1 MTKLMA
7 PPCERCGWVLDPN
20 SLACRNCGALTYRA
34 ALERLSAEAMQLEPV
49 DPAGAALRW
58 RRCLELLP
66 ADSQQ
71 YAAIYQRLSA
81 LAAGFARPGYGAAAQ
96 AHPAYAGYPAG
107 AYPGYPGYPAAA
119 GPAALPPEDTALSAV
134 LKTGGS
140 MLVSILVYAVLFS
153 GGGSLLWGLLFATG
167 FVVMILVHELGHVA
181 AMRYYGLSAS
191 PPIFIPF
198 LGAMIRLR
206 QQPADAK
213 VEAVVGIGGPL
224 AGTVGALACYAVYLG
239 LPDGTGIKQLVHVL
253 ALFGFFL
260 NLFNLLPVPP
270 LDGGR
275 ITAALSPRI
284 WMLGIAVLI
293 GLIVKQ
299 TYDGHFPFILVLV
312 LLFAVPRVRAT
323 LARRRAGGPADAYY
337 TISPTARWTI
347 GTLYLL
353 LGAVLGWLTY
363 TNWGALDTLS

>member
-1 MTKLMA
+1 
-7 PPCERCGWVLDPN
+7 VLDPN
-20 SLACRNCGALTYRA
+20 RLACRNCGALAYRA
-34 ALERLSAEAMQLEPV
+34 ALEQLSAEAMRLEPV
-49 DPAGAALRW
+49 DPAAAALRW
-58 RRCLELLP
+58 RRCLEMLP
-66 ADSQQ
+66 PDSQQ

-81 LAAGFARPGYGAAAQ
+81 LIAGFARPAYAPGGAY
-96 AHPAYAGYPAG
+96 PAYAGQPT
-107 AYPGYPGYPAAA
+107 AYPGYPRYPAGGGPAA
-119 GPAALPPEDTALSAV
+119 GPAAPPPEDTPLVAI

-140 MLVSILVYAVLFS
+140 MLVSILVYAMLFS
-153 GGGSLLWGLLFATG
+153 GGGSMLWGLLFATG

-206 QQPADAK
+206 QQPPDAK

-224 AGTVGALACYAVYLG
+224 AGTAGALACYALYLG
-239 LPDGTGIKQLVHVL
+239 LPDGTGLKQLVHVL

-284 WMLGIAVLI
+284 WMLGIAALV

-299 TYDGHFPFILVLV
+299 TYDGHFPFILMLV
-312 LLFAVPRVRAT
+312 LLFALPRVRAT
-323 LARRRAGGPADAYY
+323 LAQRRAGGPLDPYY

-347 GTLYLL
+347 GALYVL
-353 LGAVLGWLTY
+353 LGIVLGWLTY
-363 TNWGALDTLS
+363 ANWGALDAVS